1 VSLIGE
7 SWGGIVA
14 LKMAQILEAQGTLV
28 TVSLLEG
35 DPEFL
40 TGWAESFLSNDNFIN
55 KLNTMYSSTASEVN
69 TIHIIV
75 HVRVGFV

>member
-1 VSLIGE
+1 
-7 SWGGIVA
+7 
-14 LKMAQILEAQGTLV
+14 MAQLLEAQGTLV

-55 KLNTMYSSTASEVN
+55 KLNTMYSSFNNEVN
-69 TIHIIV
+69 TNYISHLFE
-75 HVRVGFV
+75 RKKTC

>member
-1 VSLIGE
+1 MSLIGE

-55 KLNTMYSSTASEVN
+55 RLNTMYSSFTNEVN
-69 TIHIIV
+69 IILLLMYLWAKI
-75 HVRVGFV
+75 